1 MDIKQI
7 WEKLEKEKL
16 ESSQTDTLLKWP
28 KKSKHPVNKLRQSF
42 LIALL
47 MTVFFLGLFSY
58 LFAANNLLLLR
69 IFIGLVIAAYLFFF
83 VINYRIYREVSQ
95 PIDFSDSLLIT
106 LKNIYQNIDR
116 MLRFQRKSALFIY
129 PIAASTGFLLGF
141 SESKDPLLVFQNPK
155 LLLSMIGISLILTP
169 LCYWLAIWMEKIS
182 YGKYIVQLKDLID
195 SMEKTATE

>member
-58 LFAANNLLLLR
+58 LFAANNQLLLR

-195 SMEKTATE
+195 SMEKTAT